1 MLETTLQSTKVAIL
15 ASSND
20 QSQQL
25 QTLLEKSGLQVV
37 LVEADGRQFLDRL
50 KDSDAEVLLI
60 DVCESDDADMEL
72 IDSISEQ
79 FTLPVLFND
88 SGPEGVSI
96 AASSEIWGKKLAQK
110 LAEMAHRN
118 GTPVAKP
125 AVERPHPMVEQQ
137 TIAVQRKANA
147 KPQEP
152 VKPQWEEA
160 EETDQFSDLEELSL
174 ELADTGKA
182 KAAPRPSKEAPSG
195 DLNVWVLGASL
206 GGPQAVRQFLGAISP
221 DLPVTFILAQHI
233 GASHINLLAEQLN
246 RVTPFTVLP
255 GRNGHKL
262 RHHEVILT
270 PADKQLSLTEDGFI
284 ALTPSPPAAVY
295 SPSIDLV
302 MTEVARR
309 FGKRAGTIV
318 FSGMGDDGARGCEA
332 IAENGGVVWAQD
344 VASCVVSS
352 MPDQARKTGTV
363 SYSAN
368 PEELAKH
375 LLEFY
380 QSEAQVRV

>member
-1 MLETTLQSTKVAIL
+1 MLESTLQSIKVAIL
-15 ASSND
+15 ASTNE

-25 QTLLEKSGLQVV
+25 QSLLEKSGLEVV
-37 LVEADGRQFLDRL
+37 LVEADGHQFLDRL

-60 DVCESDDADMEL
+60 DVCESDDAEMEI

-79 FTLPVLFND
+79 NSLPILFND

-96 AASSEIWGKKLAQK
+96 ASTSEAWGKKLAQK
-110 LAEMAHRN
+110 LIQLANRN
-118 GTPVAKP
+118 GTPITKSSAQ
-125 AVERPHPMVEQQ
+125 RPHPMVDKQ
-137 TIAVQRKANA
+137 TIAVHRKANT
-147 KPQEP
+147 KPTEPP
-152 VKPQWEEA
+152 VKPQWDQ
-160 EETDQFSDLEELSL
+160 ETDVDHFADLEELSL
-174 ELADTGKA
+174 ELESETKVPP
-182 KAAPRPSKEAPSG
+182 AASKEASPTE
-195 DLNVWVLGASL
+195 LNVWVLGASL
-206 GGPQAVRQFLGAISP
+206 GGPQAVRQFLASISP

-246 RVTPFTVLP
+246 RVTPFNVVP
-255 GRNGHKL
+255 GRNGYKL

-284 ALTPSPPAAVY
+284 ALKPSPPAAVY

-302 MTEVARR
+302 MSEVARQ
-309 FGKRAGTIV
+309 FGARAGTIV

-332 IAENGGVVWAQD
+332 IAEHGGVVWAQD

-363 SYSAN
+363 SFSAN
-368 PEELAKH
+368 PEQLAER
-375 LLEFY
+375 LYEFY
-380 QSEAQVRV
+380 QSEVKA